1 MKTRRLLSLLF
12 VMTIGLSSLHTAAQ
26 SVDYVSRLKSQLF
39 FYRTQNAVQSV
50 VIQTDKTLY
59 RQGEFIWLKSFVV
72 DALTKNLSLK
82 SLSVNVVILDNEGNT
97 VTEAIFPLDGGRSS
111 GTIQLPAD
119 LANGQYTLAA
129 YTSEM
134 TNGSACDAFYKT
146 LYICRPENLDAIGE
160 IIFNKEMASANKE
173 SASIQLKGL
182 YKEQVSGKKFD
193 YTVTAGEKELLSGK
207 GKTGPDGKGE
217 ISILTP
223 GTNVDDPAVLSVT
236 LQNGAN
242 SITLQKKIP
251 LPTEKVEVAF
261 YPEGGNRV
269 AGIPQLVV
277 FKTKDHFGQ
286 PVAIEGDVITE
297 SGAFIT
303 KAMTLRDGLGI
314 FHLQNNEPGNLKLKI
329 TGTIGKGQ
337 EVALPR
343 INNDA
348 MAISVKKNDGTNLSV
363 MLASSPNST
372 NKQFSMIAVCG
383 GELVWASEFEL
394 AKAGIINIP
403 LADFTQP
410 IAALVAFNNQGK
422 LVGERLFSTGKGA
435 VSNVTIETDKT
446 EYPVD
451 GSSRAN
457 ITIRDAQ
464 GNPQLAELSTSIA
477 DIATQ
482 PANDPIFKNL
492 TLGLKETI
500 PSSITLASS
509 DRLIMDYSLIS
520 NQLKGV
526 NWEKIMAIDPEKP
539 APIYQNA
546 KRVSG
551 SVTDSQGNPVPNALI
566 NLSSVSM
573 QQFKGRSNQHG
584 EFEIVVPILL
594 EKKSLTVS
602 ASDSTGKGTYKVTL
616 NSSFNEEVVSYLKNH
631 PKLNDWSVLADMK
644 EYFDSNPS
652 FENAN
657 PTPKSSVAPRLNESA
672 VKSYLRD
679 ATSMLDVV
687 KAIRPYELMGGKIVF
702 RGSNSFYNQD
712 GALIVIDGQKH
723 GTDASFLESIS
734 PKEVEDVRVL
744 VDPIEM
750 SRYTALNTVGVIEI
764 TLRKGK
770 METPE
775 QAAAQI
781 SNVRMNQTFAQTP
794 IGNVKNNLVTTL
806 LWTPAVS
813 TSNGNEAILNF
824 NTAKIKSNYVIK
836 VAGFTDKGEWVE
848 AEKIISV
855 K

>member
-1 MKTRRLLSLLF
+1 
-12 VMTIGLSSLHTAAQ
+12 
-26 SVDYVSRLKSQLF
+26 
-39 FYRTQNAVQSV
+39 
-50 VIQTDKTLY
+50 
-59 RQGEFIWLKSFVV
+59 
-72 DALTKNLSLK
+72 
-82 SLSVNVVILDNEGNT
+82 
-97 VTEAIFPLDGGRSS
+97 
-111 GTIQLPAD
+111 
-119 LANGQYTLAA
+119 
-129 YTSEM
+129 
-134 TNGSACDAFYKT
+134 
-146 LYICRPENLDAIGE
+146 
-160 IIFNKEMASANKE
+160 
-173 SASIQLKGL
+173 
-182 YKEQVSGKKFD
+182 
-193 YTVTAGEKELLSGK
+193 
-207 GKTGPDGKGE
+207 
-217 ISILTP
+217 
-223 GTNVDDPAVLSVT
+223 VLSVT

-520 NQLKGV
+520 NQLK
-526 NWEKIMAIDPEKP
+526 
-539 APIYQNA
+539 
-546 KRVSG
+546 R
-551 SVTDSQGNPVPNALI
+551 
-566 NLSSVSM
+566 
-573 QQFKGRSNQHG
+573 
-584 EFEIVVPILL
+584 
-594 EKKSLTVS
+594 
-602 ASDSTGKGTYKVTL
+602 
-616 NSSFNEEVVSYLKNH
+616 
-631 PKLNDWSVLADMK
+631 
-644 EYFDSNPS
+644 
-652 FENAN
+652 
-657 PTPKSSVAPRLNESA
+657 
-672 VKSYLRD
+672 
-679 ATSMLDVV
+679 
-687 KAIRPYELMGGKIVF
+687 
-702 RGSNSFYNQD
+702 
-712 GALIVIDGQKH
+712 
-723 GTDASFLESIS
+723 
-734 PKEVEDVRVL
+734 
-744 VDPIEM
+744 
-750 SRYTALNTVGVIEI
+750 
-764 TLRKGK
+764 
-770 METPE
+770 
-775 QAAAQI
+775 
-781 SNVRMNQTFAQTP
+781 
-794 IGNVKNNLVTTL
+794 
-806 LWTPAVS
+806 
-813 TSNGNEAILNF
+813 
-824 NTAKIKSNYVIK
+824 
-836 VAGFTDKGEWVE
+836 
-848 AEKIISV
+848 
-855 K
+855 